1 MQTQQKY
8 SKVFSVELFPPKTP
22 AGEENLAA
30 ALGPL
35 AALRPAF
42 FSVTFGA
49 GGTTRSGT
57 IETANRTK
65 AETGVEVAPH
75 LSCIEGTRESIGGFL
90 ELYKEAG
97 VRRIVALRGDLP
109 DGMESPGVFKCA
121 AELVSFIREQ
131 TGDYFHIEVGCYPE
145 FHPEAESASADLSYF
160 RDKVEAGADSAITQ
174 FFFNADAYFYFVD
187 QVERMGID
195 IPIVPGVMPLG
206 NFAQIARFSAG
217 CGAEIPMWIGK
228 RMEAYGDD
236 IESQRQFGIEVVTDL
251 CQRLLDAGAP
261 GLHFYALNRAEPTST
276 IWRNLGLPDREW
288 AHGREE
294 YRTGEDSRSGLWE
307 ASSTPGNRRR

>member
-1 MQTQQKY
+1 MQTQYKY
-8 SKVFSVELFPPKTP
+8 PKVFSVELFPPKTP

-35 AALRPAF
+35 AALGPAF

-57 IETANRTK
+57 LETVTRTMAQTGIEA
-65 AETGVEVAPH
+65 APH

-90 ELYKEAG
+90 ERYKDAG
-97 VRRIVALRGDLP
+97 ARRIVALRGDLP
-109 DGMESPGVFKCA
+109 GDMESPGVFKYA
-121 AELVSFIREQ
+121 TELIRFIRER

-145 FHPEAESASADLSYF
+145 FHPEAESATADLAHF
-160 RDKVEAGADSAITQ
+160 REKVEAGADSAMTQ

-187 QVERMGID
+187 QVERMGVD

-206 NFAQIARFSAG
+206 DNYAQIARFAAG
-217 CGAEIPMWIGK
+217 CGAEIPLWLKK
-228 RMEAYGDD
+228 RMETYGDD
-236 IESQRQFGIEVVTDL
+236 AGSQRRLGIEFVTDL
-251 CQRLLDAGAP
+251 CQRLLDGGAP

-276 IWRNLGLPDREW
+276 IWSNLGLP
-288 AHGREE
+288 A
-294 YRTGEDSRSGLWE
+294 
-307 ASSTPGNRRR
+307 AAA